1 MKRVIKWKENAHA
14 RSKITDLE
22 EGDDGYKCL
31 GLLFTKI
38 IKRWNNC
45 LDEWGEGK
53 NSNFHI
59 DSSLQSSLD
68 EKDKLNKLNKI
79 NQRIKIVLRSK
90 ISKVSSKSN
99 HNPC

>member
-38 IKRWNNC
+38 IKR
-45 LDEWGEGK
+45 
-53 NSNFHI
+53 
-59 DSSLQSSLD
+59 
-68 EKDKLNKLNKI
+68 
-79 NQRIKIVLRSK
+79 
-90 ISKVSSKSN
+90 
-99 HNPC
+99 